1 MDFQRLVQI
10 IKSLDD
16 GALEPDEA
24 ADVVELM
31 GEALKQI
38 RPMIKLFW
46 LRIALDGCQVA
57 LNELHEHPTIVRIL
71 RLRVSYC
78 FSLSN

>member
-1 MDFQRLVQI
+1 MDSESDYIGGRMDFQRLVQI

-57 LNELHEHPTIVRIL
+57 LNELHEHL
-71 RLRVSYC
+71 EQKAE
-78 FSLSN
+78 N